1 MNSEKGMND
10 KMPKGGRAVWLAPLS
25 SHAVGHDSFFLSLP
39 LLPPSLDAALHAAGY
54 SESSADGSEY
64 SDEDLKDLF
73 PKFFFH
79 NRNGF
84 KWLI

>member
-1 MNSEKGMND
+1 MND
-10 KMPKGGRAVWLAPLS
+10 KMPKGGRATRLAPLS
-25 SHAVGHDSFFLSLP
+25 SHAVGHGSFFALS
-39 LLPPSLDAALHAAGY
+39 SLSPDAALHAAGY

-79 NRNGF
+79 NRNSF